1 MINLNEILDEIQK
14 GKDPID
20 IPGVDYII
28 CILTLLTP
36 LCVFVL
42 YGIYFWPIDIIEII
56 LGIAVSALSFIM
68 SILLYKGITIVIL
81 PILIILNNI
90 IFQPLMYIYKSIN
103 KSLKKHYTY
112 GIYYIHSAYS
122 SGVWYF
128 PFIQTPILKRRKY
141 IIKPVESTEYQLRH
155 FNYKP
160 ELFLYKNREIVS
172 QVGYLSEPDAIE
184 TLIKYLNQVEQ
195 KNKIEYNKG
204 LTIKYTS
211 K

>member
-1 MINLNEILDEIQK
+1 MINLNKILEEIQN

-20 IPGVDYII
+20 IPEVNYII

-42 YGIYFWPIDIIEII
+42 YGIYFWPTDIIEII
-56 LGIAVSALSFIM
+56 IGIAVSTLSFIIA
-68 SILLYKGITIVIL
+68 ILLYNVIAILLYNVIAIVIL

-90 IFQPLMYIYKSIN
+90 IFRPLMHIYKNIN

-112 GIYYIHSAYS
+112 GIYYIHSVYS
-122 SGVWYF
+122 SGGWYF

-141 IIKPVESTEYQLRH
+141 IIKPVQSTEYQLRH

-160 ELFLYKNREIVS
+160 ELFLYKNREIIS

-184 TLIKYLNQVEQ
+184 TLIKYLNQV
-195 KNKIEYNKG
+195 
-204 LTIKYTS
+204 
-211 K
+211 